1 MSFLDDTPD
10 LSGQRFTSDD
20 LRRARDYFLSALST
34 RAPSWLRE
42 PRGTLALHW
51 NSGGQYPACFLI
63 RIAQIF
69 YVLDRSITK
78 QSVPVLHEKFR
89 CLLEFTGA
97 QFDELLAELEIAAAL
112 VERFSPIMLEPLVPI
127 SALPGAKP
135 KSPDFAL
142 RVHEGDVCIEAT
154 VLRVGLLDQWDREA
168 TWLAAELSRLSTKRD
183 ISTAVEFKLPILFS
197 RRDIPGPAVAKL
209 FDSIGSSPTG
219 EAVLATPSGDAFFSW
234 TPPRVF
240 SLASGAITEVTA
252 AAPLPAGVSHSI
264 SMTWLPIMNVDLT
277 EQLTKSVR
285 NTLDKKR
292 AQRVFK
298 GPYLIAIKLGH
309 HRLQSE
315 GIKALLAQRFW
326 PNKQYEGISGVVHYT
341 SAGGFGIADPPH
353 SLWLQPNDDARI
365 PIPTSFLRCFKGEL
379 TIHHP

>member
-1 MSFLDDTPD
+1 MSFLEDAPD

-20 LRRARDYFLSALST
+20 LRRAREYFVSALST
-34 RAPSWLRE
+34 YAPGWLRE
-42 PRGTLALHW
+42 PRGTMALHW
-51 NSGGQYPACFLI
+51 NSNGQYPACFLI

-69 YVLDRSITK
+69 YSLDRSITK
-78 QSVPVLHEKFR
+78 KSVPVLREKFR
-89 CLLEFTGA
+89 SLLEYQGA

-112 VERFSPIMLEPLVPI
+112 VERFSPISLEPLVPT

-168 TWLAAELSRLSTKRD
+168 AWLSAELSMFSKKRD
-183 ISTAVEFKLPILFS
+183 ISTAVEINLPILFS
-197 RRDIPGPAVAKL
+197 RRDIAGRAIAGL

-219 EAVLATPSGDAFFSW
+219 ELVVATPSGDAVFSW

-240 SLASGAITEVTA
+240 SLDSGTLSEVIEPASL
-252 AAPLPAGVSHSI
+252 PLGVSRAI
-264 SMTWLPIMNVDLT
+264 SVTWHPVMNVDLS
-277 EQLTKSVR
+277 EQLTKSLR

-292 AQRVFK
+292 AQRSFD

-315 GIKALLAQRFW
+315 GIKALFAQRIW
-326 PNKQYEGISGVVHYT
+326 PNKQYERISGIVHYT
-341 SAGGFGIADPPH
+341 SPGGFGIADPTH
-353 SLWLQPNDDARI
+353 SLWLQPNDNARI
-365 PIPTSFLRCFKGEL
+365 PIPASFLRCFKGEL

>member
-1 MSFLDDTPD
+1 
-10 LSGQRFTSDD
+10 
-20 LRRARDYFLSALST
+20 
-34 RAPSWLRE
+34 
-42 PRGTLALHW
+42 
-51 NSGGQYPACFLI
+51 
-63 RIAQIF
+63 
-69 YVLDRSITK
+69 
-78 QSVPVLHEKFR
+78 
-89 CLLEFTGA
+89 
-97 QFDELLAELEIAAAL
+97 
-112 VERFSPIMLEPLVPI
+112 MLEPLVPI

-154 VLRVGLLDQWDREA
+154 VLRVGFLDQWDRDAE
-168 TWLAAELSRLSTKRD
+168 WLATELSRCSKKRD

-197 RRDIPGPAVAKL
+197 RRDISGPVIAKI
-209 FDSIGSSPTG
+209 FDSICSSPAG
-219 EAVLATPSGDAFFSW
+219 ETVVPTPNGDAFFSW
-234 TPPRVF
+234 APPRVF
-240 SLASGAITEVTA
+240 SLASGSLAEIA
-252 AAPLPAGVSHSI
+252 APAPLPAGVSRAMSL
-264 SMTWLPIMNVDLT
+264 TWLPVMNVDLT
-277 EQLTKSVR
+277 EQLAKSVR

-292 AQRVFK
+292 AQRVFN

-315 GIKALLAQRFW
+315 VIKALLAQRIW

-365 PIPTSFLRCFKGEL
+365 PIPASFLRCFEGEL

>member
-20 LRRARDYFLSALST
+20 LRRARDYFLSALAT
-34 RAPSWLRE
+34 HAPNWLRE
-42 PRGTLALHW
+42 PRGTLGLHW
-51 NSGGQYPACFLI
+51 SSGGQYPACFLI
-63 RIAQIF
+63 RVAQIF
-69 YVLDRSITK
+69 YALDRSITK
-78 QSVPVLHEKFR
+78 KSVPVLHEKFR
-89 CLLEFTGA
+89 SLLESTGA
-97 QFDELLAELEIAAAL
+97 QFDELLTELEIAAAL

-127 SALPGAKP
+127 SAPPGAKP

-168 TWLAAELSRLSTKRD
+168 AWLSAELSRFSKKRE
-183 ISTAVEFKLPILFS
+183 ISTAVEVKLPILFS
-197 RRDIPGPAVAKL
+197 RRDISGPVIAKL
-209 FDSIGSSPTG
+209 FDSIGSSSTG
-219 EAVLATPSGDAFFSW
+219 EVVLATPTGDACFSW
-234 TPPRVF
+234 APPRVF
-240 SLASGAITEVTA
+240 SLTSGTLAEV
-252 AAPLPAGVSHSI
+252 AAPALLPAGVSRAI
-264 SMTWLPIMNVDLT
+264 SVTWLPVMNVDLT

-292 AQRVFK
+292 AQRVFN

-315 GIKALLAQRFW
+315 GIKALLAQRIW

-341 SAGGFGIADPPH
+341 SAGGFGIADPTH

-365 PIPTSFLRCFKGEL
+365 PIPSSFLRCFEGKL